1 MRGYSKRQ
9 KIRRIYALDPR
20 PERPLY
26 TVGANMHPKAYLKIF
41 SGDRM
46 LVIVMGLQWDKKNT
60 YMYLISAQD
69 HKCSATQLFKSEQE
83 TGKTAGNDVIVRN
96 FSTHPADGSIDRRQW
111 TSQAVDVEAGW
122 ACLHC
127 RSYIRVSKADRQMA
141 GRSQEGKGI
150 TEVPYVDGW
159 GSNPHSR
166 GLQGDQGPRAR
177 SVGRGNKQQRRRLLS
192 HWSPNL
198 RK

>member
-26 TVGANMHPKAYLKIF
+26 TVGANQVVGANMHPKAYLKIF

-69 HKCSATQLFKSEQE
+69 HK
-83 TGKTAGNDVIVRN
+83 
-96 FSTHPADGSIDRRQW
+96 
-111 TSQAVDVEAGW
+111 
-122 ACLHC
+122 
-127 RSYIRVSKADRQMA
+127 
-141 GRSQEGKGI
+141 
-150 TEVPYVDGW
+150 
-159 GSNPHSR
+159 
-166 GLQGDQGPRAR
+166 
-177 SVGRGNKQQRRRLLS
+177 
-192 HWSPNL
+192 
-198 RK
+198 